1 MAVPCSER
9 GRLRRHRIGWYR
21 DGQSCVGAVVF
32 EMLVKHASVE
42 RPRGRKEGR
51 ARHAEEGP
59 GPRRTDTGG
68 LRDSRT
74 VFKSMD

>member
-1 MAVPCSER
+1 M
-9 GRLRRHRIGWYR
+9 
-21 DGQSCVGAVVF
+21 GAVVF

-42 RPRGRKEGR
+42 RPRERKEGR

-74 VFKSMD
+74 VCKSMD